1 MKNFF
6 GILFLF
12 TLLYSCETPVAYIP
26 PADEL
31 KDGYKRYSCRFVND
45 WRNNDVK
52 YYFFDINL
60 DKKIGLFNY
69 ATFYEGKKPKWNTSH
84 YFTYIDNQKASFKY
98 GYSVTTFYHKSGDL
112 SNDGKIYARCSL
124 WEDRSKVV
132 VKTELKKKEPKK
144 IVAKKTKAEK
154 NVEEKTLEET
164 LIDIFGD
171 RELDKIEGLWGYTRE
186 GEKEPRVYLMVRSE
200 DYLYEEIVI
209 SHPVKAFQDDISTRI
224 VEKINNNSYKVKG
237 TWLNKNKKKWKRDGK
252 ITLIDKFKIKFEYKE
267 TCYADDDCFKEHV
280 YYKQKVWP
288 PETYSESLDLTEEE
302 AEKLKSIMIND

>member
-1 MKNFF
+1 MKKLF

-12 TLLYSCETPVAYIP
+12 TLLTSCADPVARYQNFMGDPENALVATAYDGFGIGVGEATIEHAVYAAFRTCEHYNP
-26 PADEL
+26 NDTCIL
-31 KDGYKRYSCRFVND
+31 KQINGRVVSYSEARE
-45 WRNNDVK
+45 WRVK
-52 YYFFDINL
+52 YNKNSMYLSYGFSN
-60 DKKIGLFNY
+60 G
-69 ATFYEGKKPKWNTSH
+69 
-84 YFTYIDNQKASFKY
+84 
-98 GYSVTTFYHKSGDL
+98 GYSIINDTGKRHKETQTTQTTQTTQ
-112 SNDGKIYARCSL
+112 ATQATQTTQTTQ
-124 WEDRSKVV
+124 
-132 VKTELKKKEPKK
+132 TET
-144 IVAKKTKAEK
+144 TKPEK

-164 LIDIFGD
+164 LLDIFGD

-302 AEKLKSIMIND
+302 TEKLKSIMIND

>member
-171 RELDKIEGLWGYTRE
+171 LRSSPFHTLLFCLDFVHEFILLYKLTCSRRNGKTSKSQNNYKIICRYHITWDGYKMT
-186 GEKEPRVYLMVRSE
+186 
-200 DYLYEEIVI
+200 IVI
-209 SHPVKAFQDDISTRI
+209 YALSTESSGCVKVF
-224 VEKINNNSYKVKG
+224 
-237 TWLNKNKKKWKRDGK
+237 
-252 ITLIDKFKIKFEYKE
+252 
-267 TCYADDDCFKEHV
+267 
-280 YYKQKVWP
+280 
-288 PETYSESLDLTEEE
+288 
-302 AEKLKSIMIND
+302 